1 MGYGILRSHIAGA
14 GIAVALV
21 ALAAPS
27 AAAADGATVTRSP
40 IAASAFVPC
49 ALGGAGEQVL
59 VQGTITTV
67 LVASTDAAGGTHF
80 VLRSNYHSLAG
91 TGQTSGTLY
100 HAVATEGSSS
110 HNFEPFAGPPYTF
123 TDTEHVRFVGAGPG
137 NDFTVMFSDHV
148 TVNANDE
155 LTANRSVLSV
165 SCG

>member
-1 MGYGILRSHIAGA
+1 MRYRILRNRIAGA

-27 AAAADGATVTRSP
+27 AAVADSATVTRSP
-40 IAASAFVPC
+40 ISASAFVPC
-49 ALGGAGEQVL
+49 ALGGAGEQVV
-59 VQGTITTV
+59 VQGTVKTV
-67 LVASTDAAGGTHF
+67 IVANTDAAGGTHF
-80 VLRSNYHSLAG
+80 VLRSNYDSLVG
-91 TGQTSGTLY
+91 SGQTSGTLY

-110 HNFEPFAGPPYTF
+110 YNFEPFVGPPYNFTF
-123 TDTEHVRFVGAGPG
+123 TEHVRFVGAGPG
-137 NDFTVMFSDHV
+137 NDFSVTFNNHS